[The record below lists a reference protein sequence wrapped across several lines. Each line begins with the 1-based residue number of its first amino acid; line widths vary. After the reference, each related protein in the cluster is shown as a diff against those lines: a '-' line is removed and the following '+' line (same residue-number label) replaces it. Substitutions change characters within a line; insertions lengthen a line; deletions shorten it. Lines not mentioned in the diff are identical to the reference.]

1 MHLSINIIFIIR
13 YQKFKE
19 LIFDSYQVLRKNVDG
34 LVTLLRMMLCCG
46 LEELTE
52 KSISIY

>member
-1 MHLSINIIFIIR
+1 MALSIKIIFIFR

-19 LIFDSYQVLRKNVDG
+19 IIFDSYHVLRKNVDG
-34 LVTLLRMMLCCG
+34 LVTLLRMMLCCE

>member
-1 MHLSINIIFIIR
+1 MQLSINIIFIIR

-52 KSISIY
+52 KSISIN